1 MLLGHLIITTSKIQE
16 VTEWGRQRGEEKPQ
30 CMCWRALRQ
39 SGNSSPYLFELKQH
53 KDHFLYCWKHLD
65 ICTNLINARMW
76 LLFVLSQIFL
86 RRRCCSCNTDVSI
99 TPCWVQEFAYYQELP
114 CLAMLREHVCSGTR
128 IRTFSVTWCHLN
140 TSSRKMGTLD
150 QHRHRL
156 QQSRAPAGGDWMM
169 RFYPTVTTKMQT
181 EATPLLPNPKKFRF
195 WTSTSANTQFRFPNS
210 HSLPLPSPASQ
221 SVSIAL
227 ESRFKLVHTARSWC
241 LWCSVKHKP
250 LSDTRHGKSPF
261 SRDPERQ
268 WSRKKDYWTK
278 STRFAPVRWF
288 IHSGTHCLIGLKEM

>member
-1 MLLGHLIITTSKIQE
+1 MAKLLSYNFYQVLLGHLVITTSKIQE

-39 SGNSSPYLFELKQH
+39 SGNSSLYLFELKQH

-114 CLAMLREHVCSGTR
+114 
-128 IRTFSVTWCHLN
+128 HLN

-156 QQSRAPAGGDWMM
+156 QQSRAPAGDDWMM
-169 RFYPTVTTKMQT
+169 RFHHTVTTKMQT
-181 EATPLLPNPKKFRF
+181 EATPLLPNPKKFGF

-210 HSLPLPSPASQ
+210 HSLPLPHLLPKVYPLHLKVDLSLSTQRAAGASDALSSTSHSLTQ
-221 SVSIAL
+221 DIANL
-227 ESRFKLVHTARSWC
+227 LFPGTQKGS
-241 LWCSVKHKP
+241 
-250 LSDTRHGKSPF
+250 
-261 SRDPERQ
+261 DPERRIIEPNPPDLLQ
-268 WSRKKDYWTK
+268 SDDSYTVEH
-278 STRFAPVRWF
+278 TV
-288 IHSGTHCLIGLKEM
+288 